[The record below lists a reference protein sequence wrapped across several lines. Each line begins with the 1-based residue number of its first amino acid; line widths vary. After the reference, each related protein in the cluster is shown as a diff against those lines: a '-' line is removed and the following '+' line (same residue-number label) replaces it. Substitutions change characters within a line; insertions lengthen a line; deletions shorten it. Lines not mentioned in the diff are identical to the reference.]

1 MPANVTPRRLAD
13 MLDSG
18 ENFVLLDTRGDESYD
33 SWHVRGAKHF
43 PFGEDEELTDDR
55 KADLDALLDG
65 HDEILTICAK
75 GITSD
80 HFADELSDA
89 GYDDVAVVTG
99 GMEAWSQVYD
109 SVSVPTDGDAE
120 IVQVQRRAK
129 GCLGYLVADP
139 ATGEAAVVDPTRHI
153 AEFRSVADDRDWEI
167 TRVFDTH
174 VHADHISGGREL
186 ADEVDAPYHLSE
198 AAEERDVA
206 DEFTPLSQNEVVEVG
221 DVQLK
226 AIRVPGHTTEMVN
239 VLVNDEAVLTADT
252 LHVGSVGRT
261 ELEFGDDEAGTG
273 AAMQYESLHRTLL
286 AEPDDVTVLPGHIDV
301 TSEGEF
307 EHGEPGEPIR
317 ATIGE
322 ARTTYDLLGLDEDEF
337 VDRLTS
343 GDREKPPNFEEVI
356 DINRG
361 AEDASMQ
368 EATELEMGPN
378 NCSA

>member
-1 MPANVTPRRLAD
+1 M
-13 MLDSG
+13 
-18 ENFVLLDTRGDESYD
+18 
-33 SWHVRGAKHF
+33 
-43 PFGEDEELTDDR
+43 
-55 KADLDALLDG
+55 
-65 HDEILTICAK
+65 
-75 GITSD
+75 
-80 HFADELSDA
+80 
-89 GYDDVAVVTG
+89 
-99 GMEAWSQVYD
+99 
-109 SVSVPTDGDAE
+109 
-120 IVQVQRRAK
+120 
-129 GCLGYLVADP
+129 
-139 ATGEAAVVDPTRHI
+139 DPTRHI

-252 LHVGSVGRT
+252 LHVGSVGGT
-261 ELEFGDDEAGTG
+261 DDEAGDDEAGTG